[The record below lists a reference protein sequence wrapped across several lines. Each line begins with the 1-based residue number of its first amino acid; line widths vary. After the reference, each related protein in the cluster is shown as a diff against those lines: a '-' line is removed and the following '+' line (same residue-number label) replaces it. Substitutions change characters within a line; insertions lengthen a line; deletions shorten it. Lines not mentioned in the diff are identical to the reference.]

1 MWGDKRA
8 AHGNETADSRFR
20 TPALLRSFQVM
31 ILAELFFPKRMADA
45 LVASENVGEGGPP
58 EDSVLRR
65 GGGGALVAIA
75 RERRER
81 CLMGICRYREKGS
94 AAGHWRKTKG
104 RVESRARLT
113 GGGAV
118 RADHG
123 PAAVRLFGQCSGGQA
138 PLPRNSLPGM
148 HPPII

>member
-1 MWGDKRA
+1 
-8 AHGNETADSRFR
+8 
-20 TPALLRSFQVM
+20 M
-31 ILAELFFPKRMADA
+31 ILAGPFSPKRMADA

-65 GGGGALVAIA
+65 GGGGGGALVAIA

-94 AAGHWRKTKG
+94 AAGHWRKTKR

-118 RADHG
+118 RALIT
-123 PAAVRLFGQCSGGQA
+123 A
-138 PLPRNSLPGM
+138 LPRFAFSGNVPAGRRRPPAIRSLECT
-148 HPPII
+148 HPSYSVIDTH